1 MKVHAKEAVKTLSDD
16 GENLTMNQFLTVCGK
31 KPWRNLLPD
40 AQRDAMILL
49 SAETAAESPRSP
61 GSEAKTAAVKD
72 SRRQLLSSIRK
83 LFNEADVNENGE
95 RRE

>member
-1 MKVHAKEAVKTLSDD
+1 MKVHAKEAVKSLSDD
-16 GENLTMNQFLTVCGK
+16 GENLTLDQFLTACGK

-61 GSEAKTAAVKD
+61 NNEAKTAAVKD

-83 LFNEADVNENGE
+83 LFNEADANGNGE
-95 RRE
+95 RNK